1 MKYAQKWVVMIVCI
15 VIWEILASVVM
26 IMMKKT
32 ALAKVMVDVEMN
44 HNFEWYQG
52 KPKKTKKD
60 YNQKHYNKDYQHEYY
75 LKVRKPKLQEEKEK
89 NQK

>member
-1 MKYAQKWVVMIVCI
+1 MIYVKKWDAMIVCI
-15 VIWEILASVVM
+15 VIWGTLASVVT

-32 ALAKVMVDVEMN
+32 AHAKAMVDVEMN
-44 HNFEWYQG
+44 YNIEWYQG

-60 YNQKHYNKDYQHEYY
+60 YNQKHYNKEYQHEYY